1 MYNFDGD
8 HKIWDQ
14 NDYEERVKVE
24 AEMLVALEAL
34 KESVMYLGYDI
45 NDVQD
50 RINQQMGRVRH
61 NQDHIYENM
70 VAQQTNFGETLH
82 RVEHLQEAAYHG
94 QMTIHDH
101 EHALILYCQQFA
113 FAPEMVGPC
122 ASLLSCRERQ
132 LPYKFN
138 FAGAHVHDP
147 HAHHDIHTHSGSIN
161 DGIVDPN
168 HSHS

>member
-50 RINQQMGRVRH
+50 RITQQMGRVRH

-70 VAQQTNFGETLH
+70 ATQ
-82 RVEHLQEAAYHG
+82 
-94 QMTIHDH
+94 
-101 EHALILYCQQFA
+101 
-113 FAPEMVGPC
+113 
-122 ASLLSCRERQ
+122 
-132 LPYKFN
+132 
-138 FAGAHVHDP
+138 
-147 HAHHDIHTHSGSIN
+147 
-161 DGIVDPN
+161 
-168 HSHS
+168 

>member
-1 MYNFDGD
+1 MAAAPTIYPELIAAPHSFEPIPYDNYFVHPGYHTPDYTHEYGEVLPGADFNKHVYEFDGD
-8 HKIWDQ
+8 HNIWDQ

-70 VAQQTNFGETLH
+70 TTQQTVFGETYH
-82 RVEHLQEAAYHG
+82 RVEHLGETARYT
-94 QMTIHDH
+94 QMDLDTNKY
-101 EHALILYCQQFA
+101 ALVLYCQ
-113 FAPEMVGPC
+113 
-122 ASLLSCRERQ
+122 
-132 LPYKFN
+132 
-138 FAGAHVHDP
+138 
-147 HAHHDIHTHSGSIN
+147 
-161 DGIVDPN
+161 
-168 HSHS
+168 